1 MAANTSPNTFQWD
14 HHTETATTEIVEIAP
29 PMENRRAKLTSLAY
43 TPAATEHDL
52 KVMKAIH
59 VVTLTAASAAS
70 DTTLD
75 LSEATFGGDTLAS
88 GDWVILEHGDGTF
101 GAYKASGLSA
111 LVLTVT
117 AISKAANVGARVWIM
132 GSPGDSY
139 HLTYKS
145 GTAARR
151 EFSDVVGGLGESG
164 YDAGG
169 SIFRSG
175 LGDPLMFLSAN
186 GTNAGTLNQGAGVYQ

>member
-1 MAANTSPNTFQWD
+1 MASNIALGTFQWD
-14 HHTETATTEIVEIAP
+14 YHTETAATEIVEFAP
-29 PMENRRAKLTSLAY
+29 PQANKRPKLTTLRY

-59 VVTLTAASAAS
+59 QVTLTAASPIS

-101 GAYKASGLSA
+101 GVYKASGLA
-111 LVLTVT
+111 TLVLTVT

-132 GSPGDSY
+132 GAPGDSSY
-139 HLTYKS
+139 HLSYKS
-145 GTAARR
+145 GTSA
-151 EFSDVVGGLGESG
+151 EKNFTDVVGGLGMSG
-164 YDAGG
+164 YDIGTY
-169 SIFRSG
+169 FRTG
-175 LGDPLMFLSAN
+175 IGDPLMFLSAN
-186 GTNAGTLNQGAGVYQ
+186 GTNAGFLHHGAGVYV